1 MKETI
6 RKGEFLLDLLSLL
19 LIAVGLSMDAF
30 AAALCKG
37 LSLRELKVR
46 QALAVGGYFG
56 AFQAVMPLA
65 GYLLARF
72 FRQWVEQVDHWLA
85 FGLLCLIGCSMIAE
99 SSGKKGT
106 QEAADPRANDVSP
119 GVMLPLAFATSVD
132 ALAVGVAFALSGT
145 YRNIF
150 LTVAVI
156 GLITFALSVLGVSAG
171 RFLGERFRARAEL
184 LGGVLLIL
192 MGARILLSD
201 LGLFF
206 A

>member
-1 MKETI
+1 M
-6 RKGEFLLDLLSLL
+6 DLLSLL

-37 LSLRELKVR
+37 LSLRELKWR

-56 AFQAVMPLA
+56 LFQAAMPLA

-85 FGLLCLIGCSMIAE
+85 FALLCLIGCSMIAE
-99 SSGKKGT
+99 SRGQQGAEQGGSEGLS
-106 QEAADPRANDVSP
+106 PRT
-119 GVMLPLAFATSVD
+119 MLPLAFATSVD
-132 ALAVGVAFALSGT
+132 ALAVGVAFALSGV
-145 YRNIF
+145 YGSIF
-150 LTVAVI
+150 LTVAII
-156 GLITFALSVLGVSAG
+156 GCITFALSVLGVRAG

-184 LGGVLLIL
+184 LGGLLLIL

-201 LGLFF
+201 LGVLPV
-206 A
+206 

>member
-1 MKETI
+1 
-6 RKGEFLLDLLSLL
+6 
-19 LIAVGLSMDAF
+19 MDAF

-37 LSLRELKVR
+37 LSLRELKAR

-56 AFQAVMPLA
+56 VFQAAMPLA

-72 FRQWVEQVDHWLA
+72 FRRWVERVDHWLA
-85 FGLLCLIGCSMIAE
+85 FALLLLIGCSMIAE
-99 SSGKKGT
+99 SRGKQGAKQG
-106 QEAADPRANDVSP
+106 ADGVSSR
-119 GVMLPLAFATSVD
+119 VMLPLAFATSVD

-156 GLITFALSVLGVSAG
+156 GTVTFVLSVLGVRAG

-184 LGGVLLIL
+184 FGGLLLIL

-201 LGLFF
+201 LGILPV
-206 A
+206 

>member
-1 MKETI
+1 M
-6 RKGEFLLDLLSLL
+6 DLLSLL

-37 LSLRELKVR
+37 VSLRELKWR
-46 QALAVGGYFG
+46 QAVAVGGYFG
-56 AFQAVMPLA
+56 VFQAVMPLI

-85 FGLLCLIGCSMIAE
+85 FALLCLIGCSMIAE
-99 SSGKKGT
+99 SRGQRGAESDG
-106 QEAADPRANDVSP
+106 ADGISPRTL
-119 GVMLPLAFATSVD
+119 LPLAFATSVD

-145 YRNIF
+145 YRSIF

-156 GLITFALSVLGVSAG
+156 GTITFALSVLGVRTG
-171 RFLGERFRARAEL
+171 RFLGERFRAQAEL

-201 LGLFF
+201 LGVFF
-206 A
+206 V

>member
-1 MKETI
+1 M
-6 RKGEFLLDLLSLL
+6 DLLSLL

-37 LSLRELKVR
+37 LSLRELKWR

-56 AFQAVMPLA
+56 VFQAVMPLG

-85 FGLLCLIGCSMIAE
+85 FGLLALIGCSMIAE
-99 SSGKKGT
+99 SRGWQGAEPDGSDGIS
-106 QEAADPRANDVSP
+106 PRT
-119 GVMLPLAFATSVD
+119 MLPLAFATSVD

-145 YRNIF
+145 YGSIF
-150 LTVAVI
+150 LTVTVI
-156 GLITFALSVLGVSAG
+156 GCITLALSVLGVRAG

-192 MGARILLSD
+192 MGLRILLSD
-201 LGLFF
+201 LGLFP

>member
-1 MKETI
+1 M
-6 RKGEFLLDLLSLL
+6 DLLSLL

-37 LSLRELKVR
+37 LSLRELKWR

-56 AFQAVMPLA
+56 LFQAVMPLA

-85 FGLLCLIGCSMIAE
+85 FALLCLIGCSMIAE
-99 SSGKKGT
+99 SRGRQGAEQSGSEGIS
-106 QEAADPRANDVSP
+106 PR
-119 GVMLPLAFATSVD
+119 VMLPLAFATSVD

-145 YRNIF
+145 YGSIF
-150 LTVAVI
+150 LTVAII
-156 GLITFALSVLGVSAG
+156 GGITFALSVLGVRAG

-184 LGGVLLIL
+184 LGGILLIL
-192 MGARILLSD
+192 MGARILFSD
-201 LGLFF
+201 LGILPV
-206 A
+206 

>member
-1 MKETI
+1 M
-6 RKGEFLLDLLSLL
+6 DLFSLL

-37 LSLRELKVR
+37 LSVQTLKRR

-56 AFQAVMPLA
+56 VFQAAMPLL

-85 FGLLCLIGCSMIAE
+85 FALLLLIGISMIAE
-99 SSGKKGT
+99 SCEK
-106 QEAADPRANDVSP
+106 QEASALRADGFSPRA
-119 GVMLPLAFATSVD
+119 MLPLAFATSID

-150 LTVAVI
+150 LTVTII
-156 GLITFALSVLGVSAG
+156 GGITFVLSVLGVGAG

-184 LGGVLLIL
+184 FGGVLLIL

-201 LGLFF
+201 LGIFPV
-206 A
+206 